1 VSRLSDDI
9 GKIQQGLSVN
19 VAMFIRSMI
28 FVIVSFVFLFVLS
41 WQLTLTILVS
51 ISPVIVYSVFFGNV
65 MKKTQK
71 IVQDKKA
78 AISTLAEESFSNIRT
93 VKAFAN
99 EQEEATKFKR
109 ENQVVY
115 KVGIKQAI
123 WVSLFNMVANFFFFG
138 SMASILLV
146 GSILC

>member
-1 VSRLSDDI
+1 MSRLSDDI

-71 IVQDKKA
+71 IV
-78 AISTLAEESFSNIRT
+78 
-93 VKAFAN
+93 
-99 EQEEATKFKR
+99 
-109 ENQVVY
+109 
-115 KVGIKQAI
+115 
-123 WVSLFNMVANFFFFG
+123 
-138 SMASILLV
+138 
-146 GSILC
+146 

>member
-1 VSRLSDDI
+1 
-9 GKIQQGLSVN
+9 
-19 VAMFIRSMI
+19 MFIRSMI

-41 WQLTLTILVS
+41 WQLTLTILIS

-99 EQEEATKFKR
+99 EQEEAAKFKR

-115 KVGIKQAI
+115 KVGIK
-123 WVSLFNMVANFFFFG
+123 
-138 SMASILLV
+138 
-146 GSILC
+146 

>member
-71 IVQDKKA
+71 IV
-78 AISTLAEESFSNIRT
+78 
-93 VKAFAN
+93 
-99 EQEEATKFKR
+99 
-109 ENQVVY
+109 
-115 KVGIKQAI
+115 
-123 WVSLFNMVANFFFFG
+123 
-138 SMASILLV
+138 
-146 GSILC
+146 